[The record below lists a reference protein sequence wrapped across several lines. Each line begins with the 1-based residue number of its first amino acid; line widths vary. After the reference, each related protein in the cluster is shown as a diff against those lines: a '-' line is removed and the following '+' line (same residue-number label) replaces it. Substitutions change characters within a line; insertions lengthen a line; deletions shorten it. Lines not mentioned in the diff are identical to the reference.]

1 MTQEEQELYE
11 QEVQRLLAAGFD
23 QAGAEQQA
31 MAAVQARRTANAAAQ
46 SEETKPYQWIN
57 QFPPGFRPQPRAVQG
72 TGGARGGM
80 FGGRGLVNANN
91 QFELNADGTIKQMY
105 GPDDVQGILRSLP
118 YAQRRQIAT
127 IMKGLGIY
135 GTSSPS
141 PNVDQLV
148 DFNAFARILYTSNQE
163 GITWDRSLD
172 LIASRI
178 NELPLGTRSKT
189 YQSSSIA
196 DIKRAIQD
204 QARSLLGRELGAT
217 EIAPLAKQVAQ
228 QEIATARKADQPGAT
243 QQPTATTTI
252 IERQLG
258 KQSGPEADAY
268 KAAQFIE
275 KILGGS

>member
-1 MTQEEQELYE
+1 MTQEEQELYD
-11 QEVQRLLAAGFD
+11 QEVQRLVGSGFS
-23 QAGAEQQA
+23 QTEAEQKA
-31 MAAVQARRTANAAAQ
+31 MALVNSRRASAAAQ
-46 SEETKPYQWIN
+46 TDETKPYEWID
-57 QFPPGFRPQPRAVQG
+57 QFPPGFRPQPRGLRG

-80 FGGRGLVNANN
+80 FGGRGLVNADL
-91 QFELNADGTIKQMY
+91 QLERNADGTIKQMY

-135 GTSSPS
+135 GTSAPS
-141 PNVDQLV
+141 ANIDQLV
-148 DFNAFARILYTSNQE
+148 DFNAFARVLYTANQE

-217 EIAPLAKQVAQ
+217 EIAPLAQQVAQ
-228 QEIATARKADQPGAT
+228 QEITTARMADRPGAT

-258 KQSGPEADAY
+258 KQSQPEADAY
-268 KAAQFIE
+268 KAAQFIQ
-275 KILGGS
+275 KILGGG

>member
-1 MTQEEQELYE
+1 MTQEEQELYD
-11 QEVQRLLAAGFD
+11 QEVQRLVGSGFS
-23 QAGAEQQA
+23 QTEAEQKA
-31 MAAVQARRTANAAAQ
+31 MALVNSRRASAAAQ
-46 SEETKPYQWIN
+46 TDETKPYQWID
-57 QFPPGFRPQPRAVQG
+57 QFPPGFRPQPRG
-72 TGGARGGM
+72 LRSTDGARGGM
-80 FGGRGLVNANN
+80 FGGRGLVNADL
-91 QFELNADGTIKQMY
+91 QFERNADGTIKEMY

-118 YAQRRQIAT
+118 YTQRRQIAT

-135 GTSSPS
+135 GTSAPS
-141 PNVDQLV
+141 ANIDQLV
-148 DFNAFARILYTSNQE
+148 DFNAFARVLYTANQE